1 MASAKEFVQSPSIEV
16 LETFKKDML
25 MQIAQEL
32 QLEVK
37 RSTRKH
43 ELKRLIVEQLVD
55 EDVLPDSC
63 LEVYK
68 PLPMEPSGQYEIRR
82 LEIEREL
89 RLKELEAQ
97 QRKEELE
104 AQQRKE
110 ELEAQQRKEELE
122 AQQRKEELEAQKEER
137 ALKHEREMR
146 ALELNARRIAH
157 EESIATKFDLGKNVR
172 LVPPFNESEVDKYFQ
187 HFERVAQNLKW
198 PIDQW
203 PLLLQSVLRGKA
215 QEAYTTLPI
224 SECVDYNSVKN
235 AILKA
240 YELVPE
246 AYRQKFRNYRKQ
258 ESQTHVEFAHEK
270 EVYFDRWCNSR
281 EVGTDSEKLRQ
292 VILIEE
298 FKRCVRDDIKTYL
311 DEQKVENL
319 AKAAAYADDYALT
332 HKSTFNKN
340 KSFGPAKKS
349 YPEIGKKSENVAP
362 EKSSDK
368 GQTSNQTMSK
378 DRKPR
383 SFAPVCHYC
392 KKPGHVMSDC
402 WLLKKRREKEAT
414 PNAFVSSKSNWRSN
428 PNRAESSI
436 GLDKSEIIREEFK
449 PFVSEG
455 FVSLESSSSQ
465 VPIKILRDTGATQ
478 SLLLEGVL
486 PLSVSTSTGE
496 SVIAQGIEGGCVNVP
511 LHKVKLVSDLVT
523 GSVVV
528 GTRPTLPIKGVS
540 LLLGNDLAGGK
551 VVADPKVTSKPI
563 TLVSTEKLEE
573 VIPGIFPSCAVT
585 RAMAKKAQEEPKDCK
600 QSTDVLVD
608 LSDTFLNNYDHDV
621 QNSSDTN
628 PKARVDSEKQDS
640 IDCQD
645 VSLSKSKLISEQEND
660 PELAPLFKL
669 VLPPVELDKIPV
681 GYYVRNGV
689 LMRKWRPPNIPA
701 SEEWSVVHQIVVPK
715 VYQREILKLAHE
727 SPMGGHLG
735 INKTYNKIT
744 KHFYWPQIRHC
755 VAEFCKTC
763 HICQMVGK
771 PNQKIPVAPLKPIP
785 AFEEPFS
792 KVIIDC
798 VGPLPKTKS
807 RNQYLLTIMCA
818 STRFPEAIP
827 LTNIT
832 APKISKALVNF
843 FTLVG
848 LPKEI
853 QSDQGSNFMSGL
865 FQQVV
870 FQLGAKQ
877 IKSSAYHPE
886 SQGALERFHSTLKN
900 MIRTYCLDNEKDWD
914 EGISLLLFA
923 VRESVQESLGFS
935 PFELVFGHSVRGP
948 LKLLKEN
955 WLSENTES
963 LNLLDYVS
971 KFRDKLKKAC
981 ELAQQNLKTSQSK
994 MKMLYDRKSQNCIFK
1009 PGDKVLVLLPVQG
1022 NTLQTRYHGPYKVL
1036 KRVGDLDYII
1046 ETPDRRK
1053 STQLCHVN
1061 MVKPYFERGVKKPV
1075 MLTDCNIESNSNQ
1088 EHEIWDDTPDLDV
1101 ECKIRLSNSEIL
1113 DDLETKLSHVPPD
1126 KRVPLIA
1133 TALARDRNI

>member
-1 MASAKEFVQSPSIEV
+1 MASAKEFVQSPSMEV

-32 QLEVK
+32 QLQVK

-89 RLKELEAQ
+89 KLREFEARERELEAQ

-104 AQQRKE
+104 AQQREK
-110 ELEAQQRKEELE
+110 ELE
-122 AQQRKEELEAQKEER
+122 
-137 ALKHEREMR
+137 LKHEREMR

-215 QEAYTTLPI
+215 QEAYTALPI

-258 ESQTHVEFAHEK
+258 ESQTHVEFPHEK

-281 EVGTDSEKLRQ
+281 KVGTDFEKLRQ

-332 HKSTFNKN
+332 HKSTFKKN

-465 VPIKILRDTGATQ
+465 VPINILRDTGATQ

-528 GTRPTLPIKGVS
+528 GTRPTIKGVS

-628 PKARVDSEKQDS
+628 PKARVDAEKQDS

-645 VSLSKSKLISEQEND
+645 VSLLKSKLISEQEDD

-669 VLPPVELDKIPV
+669 ILPPVELDKVPV

-715 VYQREILKLAHE
+715 VYQSEILKLAHE

-744 KHFYWPQIRHC
+744 KHFYWLQIRHC

-935 PFELVFGHSVRGP
+935 PFELVFGHSVRGT
-948 LKLLKEN
+948 LKVLKEN

-971 KFRDKLKKAC
+971 RFRNELKKAC
-981 ELAQQNLKTSQSK
+981 ELVQQNLKTSQSK
-994 MKMLYDRKSQNCIFK
+994 MKMLYDKKLQNRIFN
-1009 PGDKVLVLLPVQG
+1009 PGGKASVSSPGQMNKLQARDLGSYPVARRVE
-1022 NTLQTRYHGPYKVL
+1022 TLQKTIKNCDNRH
-1036 KRVGDLDYII
+1036 
-1046 ETPDRRK
+1046 
-1053 STQLCHVN
+1053 
-1061 MVKPYFERGVKKPV
+1061 
-1075 MLTDCNIESNSNQ
+1075 SNQ
-1088 EHEIWDDTPDLDV
+1088 MWENNYG
-1101 ECKIRLSNSEIL
+1101 KAIL
-1113 DDLETKLSHVPPD
+1113 Q
-1126 KRVPLIA
+1126 KRYNIA
-1133 TALARDRNI
+1133 YDGY

>member
-1 MASAKEFVQSPSIEV
+1 MASAKEFVQSPSMEV

-43 ELKRLIVEQLVD
+43 ELKRLIVKQLVD

-89 RLKELEAQ
+89 KLREFEARERELEAQ

-122 AQQRKEELEAQKEER
+122 AQQRKEELEAQQRKEELEAQQR
-137 ALKHEREMR
+137 KEELEAQQRKEELEAQQRKEELEAQQRKEELEAQQREKELELKHEREMR

-215 QEAYTTLPI
+215 QEAYTALPI

-281 EVGTDSEKLRQ
+281 EVGTDFEKLRQ

-368 GQTSNQTMSK
+368 GQTSSQTMSK
-378 DRKPR
+378 DRKAR

-414 PNAFVSSKSNWRSN
+414 PNAFVSSKSDWRSN

-621 QNSSDTN
+621 ENSSDAN
-628 PKARVDSEKQDS
+628 PKVRVDSEKQDP
-640 IDCQD
+640 IDCKD
-645 VSLSKSKLISEQEND
+645 VSLSKSKLISEQEDD

-669 VLPPVELDKIPV
+669 VLPPVELDKVPV
-681 GYYVRNGV
+681 GYYVKMVCLCESGG
-689 LMRKWRPPNIPA
+689 
-701 SEEWSVVHQIVVPK
+701 HQIS
-715 VYQREILKLAHE
+715 LH
-727 SPMGGHLG
+727 
-735 INKTYNKIT
+735 
-744 KHFYWPQIRHC
+744 
-755 VAEFCKTC
+755 
-763 HICQMVGK
+763 
-771 PNQKIPVAPLKPIP
+771 
-785 AFEEPFS
+785 
-792 KVIIDC
+792 
-798 VGPLPKTKS
+798 
-807 RNQYLLTIMCA
+807 
-818 STRFPEAIP
+818 
-827 LTNIT
+827 
-832 APKISKALVNF
+832 
-843 FTLVG
+843 
-848 LPKEI
+848 
-853 QSDQGSNFMSGL
+853 
-865 FQQVV
+865 
-870 FQLGAKQ
+870 
-877 IKSSAYHPE
+877 
-886 SQGALERFHSTLKN
+886 LKN
-900 MIRTYCLDNEKDWD
+900 
-914 EGISLLLFA
+914 G
-923 VRESVQESLGFS
+923 Q
-935 PFELVFGHSVRGP
+935 
-948 LKLLKEN
+948 
-955 WLSENTES
+955 
-963 LNLLDYVS
+963 
-971 KFRDKLKKAC
+971 
-981 ELAQQNLKTSQSK
+981 
-994 MKMLYDRKSQNCIFK
+994 
-1009 PGDKVLVLLPVQG
+1009 
-1022 NTLQTRYHGPYKVL
+1022 
-1036 KRVGDLDYII
+1036 
-1046 ETPDRRK
+1046 
-1053 STQLCHVN
+1053 
-1061 MVKPYFERGVKKPV
+1061 
-1075 MLTDCNIESNSNQ
+1075 
-1088 EHEIWDDTPDLDV
+1088 
-1101 ECKIRLSNSEIL
+1101 
-1113 DDLETKLSHVPPD
+1113 
-1126 KRVPLIA
+1126 
-1133 TALARDRNI
+1133 

>member
-1 MASAKEFVQSPSIEV
+1 MASAKEFVQSPSMEV

-68 PLPMEPSGQYEIRR
+68 PLPKESSGQYEIRR

-89 RLKELEAQ
+89 KLREFEARERELEAQ
-97 QRKEELE
+97 QREKELE
-104 AQQRKE
+104 
-110 ELEAQQRKEELE
+110 
-122 AQQRKEELEAQKEER
+122 
-137 ALKHEREMR
+137 LKHEREMR

-172 LVPPFNESEVDKYFQ
+172 LIPPFNESEVDKYFQ

-215 QEAYTTLPI
+215 QEAYTALPI

-246 AYRQKFRNYRKQ
+246 AYRQKFRNYHKQ

-281 EVGTDSEKLRQ
+281 EVGTDFEKLRQ

-319 AKAAAYADDYALT
+319 AKAATYADDYALT

-486 PLSVSTSTGE
+486 PLSISTSTGE

-511 LHKVKLVSDLVT
+511 LHKVNLVSDLVT

-563 TLVSTEKLEE
+563 TSVSTEKLEE

-621 QNSSDTN
+621 QNFSDTN
-628 PKARVDSEKQDS
+628 PRDRVDSEKQDP
-640 IDCQD
+640 IDCKD

-669 VLPPVELDKIPV
+669 VLPPVELDKVPV

-689 LMRKWRPPNIPA
+689 LMRNWRPPNVPA

-715 VYQREILKLAHE
+715 VYQSEILKLAHE

-735 INKTYNKIT
+735 INKTYSKIT

-763 HICQMVGK
+763 HTCQMVGK

-843 FTLVG
+843 FTLLG

-900 MIRTYCLDNEKDWD
+900 MIRTFCLDNEKDWD

-935 PFELVFGHSVRGP
+935 PFELVFGYSVRGP

-971 KFRDKLKKAC
+971 KFRDKLKKVC
-981 ELAQQNLKTSQSK
+981 ELAQQNLKNSPSK
-994 MKMLYDRKSQNCIFK
+994 MKMLFDKELQNCVFD
-1009 PGDKVLVLLPVQG
+1009 PGGKISVSSPGQLNKLQARDLGSYPVARRVE
-1022 NTLQTRYHGPYKVL
+1022 TLQRTIKNCDDRQL
-1036 KRVGDLDYII
+1036 KQMY
-1046 ETPDRRK
+1046 EMT
-1053 STQLCHVN
+1053 
-1061 MVKPYFERGVKKPV
+1061 MVKPYFERGI
-1075 MLTDCNIESNSNQ
+1075 T
-1088 EHEIWDDTPDLDV
+1088 
-1101 ECKIRLSNSEIL
+1101 
-1113 DDLETKLSHVPPD
+1113 
-1126 KRVPLIA
+1126 
-1133 TALARDRNI
+1133 

>member
-1 MASAKEFVQSPSIEV
+1 MASAKEFVQSPSMEV

-89 RLKELEAQ
+89 RLKELETQALAQ

-104 AQQRKE
+104 TQ
-110 ELEAQQRKEELE
+110 AQQRKEELE

-215 QEAYTTLPI
+215 QEAYTALPI

-281 EVGTDSEKLRQ
+281 EVGTDFEKLRQ

-298 FKRCVRDDIKTYL
+298 FKRCL
-311 DEQKVENL
+311 L
-319 AKAAAYADDYALT
+319 
-332 HKSTFNKN
+332 KN
-340 KSFGPAKKS
+340 
-349 YPEIGKKSENVAP
+349 
-362 EKSSDK
+362 
-368 GQTSNQTMSK
+368 
-378 DRKPR
+378 
-383 SFAPVCHYC
+383 
-392 KKPGHVMSDC
+392 C
-402 WLLKKRREKEAT
+402 WLLKKRREKEAM

-628 PKARVDSEKQDS
+628 PKARVDSEKQDP
-640 IDCQD
+640 IDCKD

-669 VLPPVELDKIPV
+669 VLPPVELDKVPV
-681 GYYVRNGV
+681 GYYVRSGV

-715 VYQREILKLAHE
+715 VYQSEILKLAHE

-948 LKLLKEN
+948 LKLLKKN

-981 ELAQQNLKTSQSK
+981 ELAQQNLKNSQSK
-994 MKMLYDRKSQNCIFK
+994 LKMLFDKKLQNRVFN
-1009 PGDKVLVLLPVQG
+1009 PGGKISVSSPGQLNKLQARDLGSCVMTLSVG
-1022 NTLQTRYHGPYKVL
+1022 TLQRTIKNCDNRHSNQMWE
-1036 KRVGDLDYII
+1036 I
-1046 ETPDRRK
+1046 T
-1053 STQLCHVN
+1053 
-1061 MVKPYFERGVKKPV
+1061 MVKPYFERGI
-1075 MLTDCNIESNSNQ
+1075 T
-1088 EHEIWDDTPDLDV
+1088 
-1101 ECKIRLSNSEIL
+1101 
-1113 DDLETKLSHVPPD
+1113 
-1126 KRVPLIA
+1126 
-1133 TALARDRNI
+1133 